1 MMGASIINP
10 LILSATSA
18 ISHSLCLQD
27 KPENYVLHCY
37 EDFALN
43 TWFSLDKLDYE
54 YNFYFSILFSF
65 FFF

>member
-10 LILSATSA
+10 LILSVTSA

-27 KPENYVLHCY
+27 KPENDVLHCY

-54 YNFYFSILFSF
+54 DDFYFSILFSKS
-65 FFF
+65 